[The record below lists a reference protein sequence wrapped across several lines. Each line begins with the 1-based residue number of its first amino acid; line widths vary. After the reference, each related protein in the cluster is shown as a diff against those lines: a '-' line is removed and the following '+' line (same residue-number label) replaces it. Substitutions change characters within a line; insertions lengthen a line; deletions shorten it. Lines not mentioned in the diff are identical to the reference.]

1 MTVLK
6 RKLEKS
12 PKKHTRTPI
21 KAISAL
27 AFKNVSLLKIK
38 KIAITVLQNVFKLL
52 FAFWLTAL
60 GFSLYRFVHRHL
72 IY

>member
-1 MTVLK
+1 MTMLK

-38 KIAITVLQNVFKLL
+38 KSNYCLAKCI
-52 FAFWLTAL
+52 
-60 GFSLYRFVHRHL
+60 
-72 IY
+72 

>member
-12 PKKHTRTPI
+12 PKKHTHTPI

-38 KIAITVLQNVFKLL
+38 KEQLL
-52 FAFWLTAL
+52 SCKMYLNCCLPF
-60 GFSLYRFVHRHL
+60 G
-72 IY
+72 